1 MDNYNLK
8 INLLKLTKAGVINV
22 NGHECVVIPI
32 AENWL
37 YKGQSSVYLDLAM
50 WTRREQGR
58 FGDTHYIKQSMPK
71 QWRSANPN
79 GQAPIIGDAKPIEL
93 TQQQPQ
99 AQPVPQMTAPAEP
112 QIGETSDLPF

>member
-8 INLLKLTKAGVINV
+8 INLLKLTKAGVMNV
-22 NGHECVVIPI
+22 NGRECVVIPI

-93 TQQQPQ
+93 TQQSQVQ
-99 AQPVPQMTAPAEP
+99 AQAPAAQMSVPAEP
-112 QIGETSDLPF
+112 NDLPF